1 MEKANQLKGSY
12 PLHFAILENDI
23 NALNAELQS
32 RNNLKEIIDRPDP
45 HGRTPVMLATMLGRL
60 DLAEMLLDNGANA
73 NTQNKGFKIETNF
86 NLFFCINLGMWS
98 LSHEA
103 ILTKD
108 SNFLKKVLTLRNYQ
122 QAIQTTKI
130 LRETNRNFKVQFYP
144 FY

>member
-1 MEKANQLKGSY
+1 MENTNQLKGSY

-73 NTQNKGFKIETNF
+73 NTQNKG
-86 NLFFCINLGMWS
+86 
-98 LSHEA
+98 
-103 ILTKD
+103 
-108 SNFLKKVLTLRNYQ
+108 
-122 QAIQTTKI
+122 
-130 LRETNRNFKVQFYP
+130 
-144 FY
+144 